1 MTFSIIAR
9 DEKTGRVGIA
19 VASKFLA
26 VGARNAFI
34 KTGVGAVASQALFN
48 PHYGPRGLAVMG
60 AGASAEDAVRLLTAA
75 DEGRE
80 VRQLHAMDR
89 AGKFAAFTGS
99 ATPQWSGHL
108 LRKSF
113 SVAGNAL
120 AGPQVIEAVAT
131 AYQYH
136 AALPFA
142 RRLIAAM
149 TAGEQA
155 GGDKRGR
162 QSAALLVHDEEEY
175 SLLDLR
181 VDDHVDPLAELARL
195 EGVARQSWIHFR
207 RVLANRKEPHGVLDL
222 GAADTRI
229 ADSIKDGYE

>member
-99 ATPQWSGHL
+99 ETPQWSGHL

-131 AYQYH
+131 AYQDQ

-142 RRLIAAM
+142 RRLLVAM

-162 QSAALLVHDEEEY
+162 QSASLLVHGDKEW
-175 SLLDLR
+175 SLTDIR
-181 VDDHVDPLAELARL
+181 VDDHADPLAELERL
-195 EGVARQSWIHFR
+195 EQAAR
-207 RVLANRKEPHGVLDL
+207 ED
-222 GAADTRI
+222 
-229 ADSIKDGYE
+229 